1 MLIRAAMIATLVIAC
16 GGAKPAPQPPK
27 VDTRA
32 LAAELDAQMGEVA
45 SIVHTRRDDCPGMA
59 SELRAVFERMK
70 TSIGRAREV
79 QKDPEL
85 AKQLTTDMRA
95 YDQVSADRVAAIDA
109 DFTVNSTCARDPAV
123 RDALQSMPTL

>member
-1 MLIRAAMIATLVIAC
+1 MIRGALVLLVAC
-16 GGAKPAPQPPK
+16 GGRTPAAQPPK

-32 LAAELDAQMGEVA
+32 LAAELDAQLGEIA
-45 SIVHTRRDDCPGMA
+45 SVVHTRRDDCPRMA

-70 TSIGRAREV
+70 VSIGRAREL

-95 YDQVSADRVAAIDA
+95 YDQVSAERVAAIET
-109 DFTVNSTCARDPAV
+109 DFTVDATCARDPVV
-123 RDALQSMPTL
+123 RDALQAMPTL

>member
-1 MLIRAAMIATLVIAC
+1 MIRAALVMLFAC

-45 SIVHTRRDDCPGMA
+45 SNIRTRRDDCPRLA
-59 SELRAVFERMK
+59 SELRAVFGRMK
-70 TSIGRAREV
+70 LSIARAREV

-85 AKQLTTDMRA
+85 AKQLTRDLRA
-95 YDQVSADRVAAIDA
+95 YDKVSADRVAAIDA
-109 DFTVNSTCARDPAV
+109 DFTVDAPCARDPAV
-123 RDALQSMPTL
+123 RDALQTMPTL